1 MSDTINI
8 DAVKKHLDV
17 LNEKMNETRED
28 ANGILTKFHFGGILV
43 VIGLLNADLVLAQK
57 LDLQSIA
64 SGPALLIMILVVII
78 SAIYFYL
85 ICQRISYHQGQYR
98 LTKHKYELTLYA
110 LQLKAT
116 GNAWRGALEH
126 GAKEDADGPL
136 PFPANSDFTAVAR
149 YLHDHHAR
157 RMADYQIWRPW
168 LIAMLIVT
176 MAIVVRLTG
185 ILMSGN
191 Y

>member
-1 MSDTINI
+1 MNLE
-8 DAVKKHLDV
+8 AAKKHLDV

-57 LDLQSIA
+57 FDFQSNA
-64 SGPALLIMILVVII
+64 SGPAILIMTLVVII

-116 GNAWRGALEH
+116 GNAWLCALEH
-126 GAKEDADGPL
+126 GAKEDSDGPL
-136 PFPANSDFTAVAR
+136 SYPANSDFSTVAR

-176 MAIVVRLTG
+176 MAIVVRMTG
-185 ILMSGN
+185 ILMSSSC
-191 Y
+191 